1 LAQAGLAQPQL
12 FQLAPTGKY
21 SLLVLPQLRVF
32 AGSLNL
38 LLLSPAPQSQA
49 KARSSP
55 EPLPP
60 PQLLWRSAL
69 TTKCWLPAMRL
80 LPVFAGLLNPLLPFL
95 APS

>member
-1 LAQAGLAQPQL
+1 LE
-12 FQLAPTGKY
+12 LAPTGKC
-21 SLLVLPQLRVF
+21 SLLVLPQLQVF

-38 LLLSPAPQSQA
+38 LLLSPAPQSRA
-49 KARSSP
+49 KARLSP

-60 PQLLWRSAL
+60 TQLLWRSAL

-80 LPVFAGLLNPLLPFL
+80 LPAFVGLPNLLLPSL